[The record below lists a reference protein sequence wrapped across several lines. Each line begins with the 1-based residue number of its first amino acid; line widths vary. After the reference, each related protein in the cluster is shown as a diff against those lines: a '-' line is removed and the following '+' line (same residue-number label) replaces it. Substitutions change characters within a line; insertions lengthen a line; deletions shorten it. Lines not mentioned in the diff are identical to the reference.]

1 MFCGQG
7 AWRYLRQQIRKVS
20 SALFYVMNQILIG
33 QLIEQELHRQERT
46 TVWFARKLGCNRTNA
61 YKIFKRTSIDTDLLM
76 RISIILNHDFFA
88 LYTSQLSQTAEAAAN
103 SR

>member
-1 MFCGQG
+1 MD
-7 AWRYLRQQIRKVS
+7 
-20 SALFYVMNQILIG
+20 QILIG

-76 RISIILNHDFFA
+76 RISLILNHDFFA
-88 LYTSQLSQTAEAAAN
+88 IYSSNLSDKASAAAN
-103 SR
+103 SL

>member
-1 MFCGQG
+1 
-7 AWRYLRQQIRKVS
+7 
-20 SALFYVMNQILIG
+20 MNQILIG

-76 RISIILNHDFFA
+76 RISQILNRDFFA
-88 LYTSQLSQTAEAAAN
+88 VYSTEFAARSAAN
-103 SR
+103 SQ